1 MTTTTTSSTNKI
13 SEAAARM
20 ILGDRNYNIY
30 LHHTS
35 IGRLTVAMT
44 RADNDG
50 NTRRGDALHHII
62 KRRQQEGIL

>member
-1 MTTTTTSSTNKI
+1 MLTQTPQSKSVI
-13 SEAAARM
+13 SERAARM